1 MLAGERGGGPPRIE
15 IGVAVWR
22 VSGEP
27 APGEELMPNH
37 LREDTFRQDVL
48 HGLGILVAKE
58 ACRRMRKAMASTP
71 GLSSAAVEP
80 S

>member
-1 MLAGERGGGPPRIE
+1 MLAGERGGGPPREE

-22 VSGEP
+22 VGGEP

-58 ACRRMRKAMASTP
+58 ACRRMRKAMARMLSR
-71 GLSSAAVEP
+71 SSAAVEP